1 MTNLQSLHKIFLLAG
16 TLLVTG
22 VFAHADGE
30 RKVKIIEPANNAVI
44 KGPVKVCMSVENLI
58 LEPASKGVNEGRGH
72 HHILFSSLPKDLSKP
87 IGKNKAIHMVDGL
100 PCETL
105 NLVPGKHVL
114 TALFAYGDH
123 VPYNPPIS
131 DRISITVE

>member
-1 MTNLQSLHKIFLLAG
+1 MIKPRPFHKILLLTF
-16 TLLVTG
+16 TLLFIG
-22 VFAHADGE
+22 IFAHADGE

-58 LEPASKGVNEGRGH
+58 LEPATNGVNEGKGH

-87 IGKNKAIHMVDGL
+87 IGKNKAIHMVEGL
-100 PCETL
+100 PCITL